1 MFQALTKEQLAEAA
15 GISHGSGTFSTYLGK
30 LRTLELITG
39 SRELEASE
47 EFFA

>member
-1 MFQALTKEQLAEAA
+1 MKSLHIAKDLSLPANAI
-15 GISHGSGTFSTYLGK
+15 GR

-39 SRELEASE
+39 RGTELRASE